1 MATIKN
7 ILKSLF
13 AIIKRHPWKARLS
26 VVIILFSIIIY
37 SIHPAEIMAAFK
49 HARPRYLLY
58 AAVLMIPNLLIQ
70 LFKWKFLLKNLN
82 PKPSL
87 KTTAISLFGGF
98 FLGASTPG
106 RTGELARGFLIPGHS
121 KIKIASLTFV
131 DKGFNQLMILIFG
144 LCALGIVIPWPFS
157 IIPFVIEILIIGIM
171 LNIHRSKP
179 YLEKFFHRFT
189 ESERVDNAL
198 AAFDALSGR
207 VALVMLMYSI
217 VFYATFTLQF
227 YCMIRCFSDF
237 SLVNAMRTIPIIYV
251 LNTMFP
257 VGIGDFGVKEMAA
270 VHVLGPFG
278 IAGGPAFSAT
288 LTQNVLTFLVPSF
301 VGGIVFIFSHP
312 LKNQEAPA
320 SDGHKILS
328 SE

>member
-1 MATIKN
+1 VIIIYNQIILFVIEKTGVDEINN
-7 ILKSLF
+7 IVKSLYVV
-13 AIIKRHPWKARLS
+13 IKRHPGKARLG
-26 VVIILFSIIIY
+26 VVIILFSILIY

-49 HARPRYLLY
+49 QARPSYLLY

-70 LFKWKFLLKNLN
+70 LFKWKFLLKDLN

-87 KTTAISLFGGF
+87 KTTAFSLFGGF

-106 RTGELARGFLIPGHS
+106 RTGELARGLLIPGHS

-131 DKGFNQLMILIFG
+131 DKGFNQLIILMFG
-144 LCALGIVIPWPFS
+144 LCILGMVIPWPFS

-171 LNIHRSKP
+171 LNIHRTRP
-179 YLEKFFHRFT
+179 YLERFFHRFIK
-189 ESERVDNAL
+189 SERVDNVL
-198 AAFDALSGR
+198 AAFDALSVR
-207 VALVMLMYSI
+207 VAFGMIIYSI
-217 VFYATFTLQF
+217 VFYSIYSFQF

-237 SLVNAMRTIPIIYV
+237 SLVNAMKTIPIIYA

-270 VHVLGPFG
+270 VHVLAPFG

-288 LTQNVLTFLVPSF
+288 LTQNVLTFLVPSLI
-301 VGGIVFIFSHP
+301 GGIVFIFSRP
-312 LKNQEAPA
+312 R
-320 SDGHKILS
+320 
-328 SE
+328 